1 MGILR
6 PRNLLYRMPQ
16 PEHVTTCL
24 VPCHKAPLGYALLYR
39 LVVAT
44 SMHQCGGSLCLLYCR
59 LQTYP
64 SHISRTHCLLGDDP
78 RSRVSAP
85 LLSSSMQQL
94 LRMPPCHLGL
104 FIGWLSNVFCSSNI
118 KSNSN
123 WFSKTATRS
132 NPISIDHPNRS
143 NPNPI
148 GLDRFG

>member
-64 SHISRTHCLLGDDP
+64 SHISRTHSLLGDDP

-94 LRMPPCHLGL
+94 LRMPPCR
-104 FIGWLSNVFCSSNI
+104 LSRKLPIQSESSRLSGSSHALI
-118 KSNSN
+118 HTPK
-123 WFSKTATRS
+123 KR
-132 NPISIDHPNRS
+132 
-143 NPNPI
+143 
-148 GLDRFG
+148 